1 MGMVDQRQSDFSRL
15 FHHFL
20 MMETSGRMITDF
32 HGHPRMLGV
41 VPHAGGAAVVEI
53 WEFDYAMVSPPAVNC
68 LMPWVYRRDS
78 WHYQVHDSRFCW
90 VMKEEWGDWFSN
102 LRSQGMPADVM
113 AMDASAWLV
122 GAMRYVLSRHWT
134 GYQFGM
140 VDWHPKW
147 EDYSHGHD
155 GVREYQKGTYRQS

>member
-1 MGMVDQRQSDFSRL
+1 MT
-15 FHHFL
+15 
-20 MMETSGRMITDF
+20 E
-32 HGHPRMLGV
+32 
-41 VPHAGGAAVVEI
+41 A
-53 WEFDYAMVSPPAVNC
+53 
-68 LMPWVYRRDS
+68 
-78 WHYQVHDSRFCW
+78 
-90 VMKEEWGDWFSN
+90 WGDWFSN